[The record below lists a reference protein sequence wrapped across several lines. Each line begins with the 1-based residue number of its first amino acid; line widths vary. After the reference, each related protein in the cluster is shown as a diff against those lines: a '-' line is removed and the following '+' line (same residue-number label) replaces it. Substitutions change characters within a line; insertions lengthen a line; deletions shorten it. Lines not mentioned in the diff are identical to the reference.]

1 MNLKLT
7 IAICLGVLLMVAAVL
22 RDDGAVDRI
31 AEGGA
36 PSPVE
41 GSVVRVAIPPSGAG
55 TSMPQPGASDVPDAG
70 SDLPPFAGASPL
82 PAASGALP
90 VYQPQPV
97 DVEVPQQ
104 VFDPQIA
111 ADSPIR

>member
-36 PSPVE
+36 PAPVE
-41 GSVVRVAIPPSGAG
+41 GSVVRVAIPPSGAE
-55 TSMPQPGASDVPDAG
+55 TPIPQPGVSDVPEAG
-70 SDLPPFAGASPL
+70 SDLPPFSGAPPF

-90 VYQPQPV
+90 VYEPQPV
-97 DVEVPQQ
+97 EVEVPQQ